1 MNNSR
6 WMKWGV
12 LVLSL
17 VLALPGLAL
26 AQTGSGGGTG
36 NGNGNGNGAVNGRG
50 GNSTFRSNNPMPVLI
65 YTTWGLNGSGS
76 GSGSGVSTS
85 SDVSTLVVY
94 DNGLATWSQSNA
106 DGSGNSGCSGN
117 CLSSVQLSSSQVN
130 TFVQSLRR
138 AGAFRQS
145 SNNGS
150 AGTNDDTLVTITV
163 FSYVQGSVSTANTV
177 SFFTSGGQS
186 SNARMAGI
194 QNSFSGFFNTNFGTT
209 GSGSGSGSGSGGG
222 GS

>member
-17 VLALPGLAL
+17 VLALPGVAL
-26 AQTGSGGGTG
+26 AQTGSGGGV
-36 NGNGNGNGAVNGRG
+36 VNGRG
-50 GNSTFRSNNPMPVLI
+50 GNSTFRANNPMPVLI

-76 GSGSGVSTS
+76 GSGVSAS

-106 DGSGNSGCSGN
+106 DGSSTSGCSGN

-130 TFVQSLRR
+130 AFVQSLRR
-138 AGAFRQS
+138 AGAFRQN
-145 SNNGS
+145 SNNGT
-150 AGTNDDTLVTITV
+150 AGTNDDTLVTVTV
-163 FSYVQGSVSTANTV
+163 FTYIQGSVSTANTF
-177 SFFTSGGQS
+177 SYYTSSGQS
-186 SNARMAGI
+186 SSARMSGI
-194 QNSFSGFFNTNFGTT
+194 QSSFSGFFNTNFGTT
-209 GSGSGSGSGSGGG
+209 GSGGNGS
-222 GS
+222 

>member
-17 VLALPGLAL
+17 VVALPGLAL

-36 NGNGNGNGAVNGRG
+36 NGSGGTVNGRG
-50 GNSTFRSNNPMPVLI
+50 GSSTFRTNNPMPVLI

-85 SDVSTLVVY
+85 SDVSTLVLY

-117 CLSSVQLSSSQVN
+117 CLNSVQLSSSQVN
-130 TFVQSLRR
+130 AFVQSLRR
-138 AGAFRQS
+138 SGAFRQN

-150 AGTNDDTLVTITV
+150 AGSNDDTLVTLTV
-163 FSYVQGSVSTANTV
+163 FTYTQGSVSTANTL
-177 SFFTSGGQS
+177 SYYTSSGQS
-186 SNARMAGI
+186 SNGRTAGV
-194 QNSFSGFFNTNFGTT
+194 QNAFSGFFNTNFGTT

-222 GS
+222 S